1 MKQLILATL
10 LSLFLSTN
18 ASAED
23 TLPTLEVT
31 GTVVI
36 QGENELPNS
45 AIVDDKIWWE
55 GTTYLVE
62 DGKLMYP
69 VVLGGKVQVD
79 ENDLMK
85 LVKVKNGKIV
95 LEYRGETIV
104 RNIKKHSAS

>member
-1 MKQLILATL
+1 MKQLILAIL

-18 ASAED
+18 ASAD
-23 TLPTLEVT
+23 DALPTLEVT

-36 QGENELPNS
+36 QGESELSNS

-69 VVLGGKVQVD
+69 ITPGGKVKID
-79 ENDLMK
+79 KNDLMK
-85 LVKVKNGKIV
+85 LVKVENGKV
-95 LEYRGETIV
+95 TLEYRGETIV
-104 RNIKKHSAS
+104 RNIKKRVK